1 MCLKKNP
8 YEILKCF
15 VLIKNIFTF
24 LDAQNH
30 SQLMK
35 GWVLEIL
42 HLVLYVKDL
51 KKIQIIHAYC
61 KKNQV
66 TGEGKQEKTKT
77 KPSYLKI
84 IIDDILVC
92 ILPEFITKMKPQCI
106 VISDPF
112 YYFIYLLFHLN
123 CVIYAEFEI
132 KKSSGLRLAGS
143 GPVQNSFLRQT
154 FASVPLLF
162 FSV

>member
-1 MCLKKNP
+1 MKHEVICVSQKKNP

-61 KKNQV
+61 KKKSGNRRR
-66 TGEGKQEKTKT
+66 KTRKDKNKT
-77 KPSYLKI
+77 
-84 IIDDILVC
+84 IL
-92 ILPEFITKMKPQCI
+92 ISLP
-106 VISDPF
+106 
-112 YYFIYLLFHLN
+112 
-123 CVIYAEFEI
+123 
-132 KKSSGLRLAGS
+132 
-143 GPVQNSFLRQT
+143 
-154 FASVPLLF
+154 
-162 FSV
+162 